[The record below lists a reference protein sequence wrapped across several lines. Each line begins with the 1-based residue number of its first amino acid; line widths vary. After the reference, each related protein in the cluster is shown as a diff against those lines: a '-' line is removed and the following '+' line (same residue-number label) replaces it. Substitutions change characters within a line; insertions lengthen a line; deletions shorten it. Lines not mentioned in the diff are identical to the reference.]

1 MCLQPGSTP
10 IWCEGLVYASSCPAT
25 NWSPVQGFKW
35 IITQGWWRKPASPA
49 PRQRWKLVWFLSS
62 YSSGSDPHLA
72 CFFSCSFDEESHR
85 RWGSSSY
92 TYYEQDLEVSAAHL
106 KERSHLGLSWVLE
119 RRRCSQK
126 NFRLLIC
133 LVFLRMGAL
142 KDAYGIDKMSLK
154 VWRQCKNMWVLI
166 VSSRH
171 ILNVTMTRTTREA
184 PFKEKEMTH
193 ELKWRYRETRVREQG
208 PLSSRKEL
216 GNIWSLGWTSLTL
229 ISDHNG
235 NNNTHSVCFTKI
247 SISSSSLD

>member
-1 MCLQPGSTP
+1 MAKASISGSPGRGESLFGFSAHTHQAQIPISPASFLVNSTKSHTGAGVRVLTLIMSKTWRWVPP
-10 IWCEGLVYASSCPAT
+10 IWKSGRT
-25 NWSPVQGFKW
+25 WGFHGCW
-35 IITQGWWRKPASPA
+35 NG
-49 PRQRWKLVWFLSS
+49 V
-62 YSSGSDPHLA
+62 D
-72 CFFSCSFDEESHR
+72 
-85 RWGSSSY
+85 
-92 TYYEQDLEVSAAHL
+92 AH
-106 KERSHLGLSWVLE
+106 KT
-119 RRRCSQK
+119 

-133 LVFLRMGAL
+133 LVFLRKGAL

-229 ISDHNG
+229 ISDHSG
-235 NNNTHSVCFTKI
+235 NNNTQSVCFTKI
-247 SISSSSLD
+247 PISSSSLD